1 MLTQQEIDNWL
12 VKIADASP
20 YQKIQVI
27 QSAPDEAVEAM
38 FKKMEKDTAY
48 FAIVCMKHIHHYIP
62 KHHREA
68 FKAFDNN
75 NYKAIRQVW
84 YRSSGKTT
92 CKRTAII
99 KRICFQQKRH
109 IILISETSRQAQKC
123 TRTIKTEFEQNDI
136 IRFIFGDLK
145 GKSPWGVEHLSF
157 ANGVNLVPYGTRD
170 AIRGAN
176 EGGDRVDDMWLD
188 DFEGEKNSDTVGKRD
203 DLLNWLMFVVRPC
216 GVPNGYTLNLLGTIV
231 DRDAILAK
239 QDPYVKDDKGM
250 YTADAMNSWFRPEFG
265 GFSTEFAISKKVYNG
280 SDDDID
286 PTWKELHDL
295 EFIKS
300 NYRDYAAV
308 GKLSGFYQEFY
319 NIPATESNPVIDV
332 DQIKMEDAKFKTLGR
347 LSYIEYPDKKKVPCR
362 IYLGVDPAIK
372 TGPDSDDTVIFVLGL
387 LPDKTYVIV
396 DVIAEK
402 IRIEHQP
409 MRVFEA
415 MQLYNAYM
423 VVIECVQYQLS
434 LYEQVKKICRERGKG
449 FQILPIEKRMSK
461 TNAYMQI
468 DGLCHVI
475 NTGMVKFL
483 KDCDLTKFK
492 IQARA
497 YSSGMKREHDD
508 TLDGLSLALTN
519 NYFPPNANMDDL
531 IRKEKE
537 GKAKQNKPKSFMAL

>member
-1 MLTQQEIDNWL
+1 LNKQEIDKWL
-12 VKIADASP
+12 DKIADASP
-20 YQKIQVI
+20 YQKIAVL
-27 QSAPDEAVEAM
+27 QSAPEEALEAM
-38 FKKMEKDTAY
+38 FKKMEKDTSY
-48 FAIVCMKHIHHYIP
+48 FALVCMKHIHHYIP
-62 KHHREA
+62 KHHKEA
-68 FKAFDNN
+68 FKAFDND

-136 IRFIFGDLK
+136 IKYIFGNLK
-145 GKSPWGVEHLSF
+145 GSSPWGVEHLCF

-176 EGGDRVDDMWLD
+176 EGGDRIDDMWLD
-188 DFEGEKNSDTVGKRD
+188 DFEGEKNSDTAGKRD
-203 DLLNWLMFVVRPC
+203 DLLNWLMFVVKPC

-231 DRDAILAK
+231 DREAILAK

-250 YTADAMNSWFRPEFG
+250 YTVDAMNSWFRPEFG
-265 GFSTEFAISKKVYNG
+265 GFSTEFAISEKVYDG
-280 SDDDID
+280 STDDIN

-319 NIPATESNPVIDV
+319 NIPATESNPVINV
-332 DQIKMEDAKFKTLGR
+332 DMIKRVEAKFKTLGK
-347 LSYIEYPDKKKVPCR
+347 LTYLQYPDLRRTACR
-362 IYLGVDPAIK
+362 VYIGVDPAVK
-372 TGPDSDDTVIFVLGL
+372 TGPDCDDTVIFVLGL
-387 LPDKTYVIV
+387 LPDKTYIII
-396 DVIAEK
+396 DIIAEK
-402 IRIEHQP
+402 IKIEDQP
-409 MRVFEA
+409 MRVYEA
-415 MQLYNAYM
+415 MVIYQAYA

-434 LYEQVKKICRERGKG
+434 LYEQVKRICRERGKG
-449 FQILPIEKRMSK
+449 FLLYPIEKRMSK

-475 NTGMVKFL
+475 NTGL
-483 KDCDLTKFK
+483 LSCISDCDMNKFK

-508 TLDGLSLALTN
+508 TLDGLALALTN
-519 NYFPPNANMDDL
+519 NFFPPNANIEEL

-537 GKAKQNKPKSFMAL
+537 AKCKKEKPKSFMAL